1 MNIICFSIKR
11 RYLLRTVSVGKS
23 PKGTE
28 RDVEA
33 YALSMVEVPS
43 EVLVT
48 KVRMVYHACVFDQEM
63 AEIVIIIV
71 IIVPTIGIFSEMR
84 VDLDIFQDESVT
96 YALSSMVRIQ
106 VIHYPAEE
114 DLQKLG
120 DVLRVGSIVEA
131 VEVDS
136 IPHMKL

>member
-1 MNIICFSIKR
+1 M
-11 RYLLRTVSVGKS
+11 
-23 PKGTE
+23 
-28 RDVEA
+28 
-33 YALSMVEVPS
+33 
-43 EVLVT
+43 
-48 KVRMVYHACVFDQEM
+48 
-63 AEIVIIIV
+63 
-71 IIVPTIGIFSEMR
+71 PTIGIFSEMR

-136 IPHMKL
+136 IPHMKLWVIIRLSKRDRSV